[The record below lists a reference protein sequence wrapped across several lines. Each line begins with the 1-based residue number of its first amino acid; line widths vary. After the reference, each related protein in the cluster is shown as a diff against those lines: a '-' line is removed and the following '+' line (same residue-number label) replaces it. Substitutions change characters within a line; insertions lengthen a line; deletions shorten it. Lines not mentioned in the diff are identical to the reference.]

1 MHRSKYLSRLMIA
14 GAALA
19 ATWAVTAQG
28 TPRAVPTAPIKD
40 FEVVSKG
47 EVLSHDFS
55 IRNDGDAAL
64 EISDV
69 RPACGC
75 TVARF
80 DKTIAPGETG
90 MVSIRLK
97 TESFSGPISKSVAVF
112 TNDPENPKLQLV
124 AKAQVK
130 PYIGVVPGY
139 ARFNYVQGES
149 IGAIKQTLWSEDG
162 HDLKILEVKV
172 PYDHLTV
179 DYREATESERNAKAA
194 GSQWRLEISLKEDAP
209 VGALREHVTLVTD
222 HPKQKVVTV
231 PISGFVRPRQH
242 ITPDKLDFG
251 SLDGSKLPLQR
262 TLHFSNFIT
271 KQIEL
276 TEIETGYAGLKAEVI
291 TNERQPGYRFKLLL
305 TVDPEMPKGK
315 FDGNIKIHTTDEQ
328 NPIIELPV
336 KGSVL

>member
-1 MHRSKYLSRLMIA
+1 MHRSKHFSRLMVA
-14 GAALA
+14 VSALA
-19 ATWAVTAQG
+19 VTWAVAAQG
-28 TPRAVPTAPIKD
+28 APRAVPTEPIKD
-40 FEVVSKG
+40 FDIVAKG
-47 EVLSHDFS
+47 EVIKHDFS

-80 DKTIAPGETG
+80 DKSIAPGETG
-90 MVSIRLK
+90 TVSIRLK

-124 AKAQVK
+124 AKAQIK

-139 ARFNYVQGES
+139 ARYNYVQGES
-149 IGAIKQTLWSEDG
+149 IGAIKQTLWAEDG

-172 PYDHLTV
+172 PYDHLEV
-179 DYREATESERNAKAA
+179 KHRVATESERNAKVE
-194 GSQWRLEISLKEDAP
+194 GTQWRLEIFLKEDAP
-209 VGALREHVTLVTD
+209 VGALREHITLVTN

-242 ITPDKLDFG
+242 ITPDTLDFG
-251 SLDGSKLPLQR
+251 ALDGSKLPLQR

-276 TEIETGYAGLKAEVI
+276 TQVETPNLGIKAEVVPS
-291 TNERQPGYRFKLLL
+291 ERQPGYRFKLLL
-305 TVDPEMPKGK
+305 TVDPGMPKGA
-315 FDGNIKIHTTDEQ
+315 FNGNIKIHTTDEQ

-336 KGSVL
+336 KGSIL